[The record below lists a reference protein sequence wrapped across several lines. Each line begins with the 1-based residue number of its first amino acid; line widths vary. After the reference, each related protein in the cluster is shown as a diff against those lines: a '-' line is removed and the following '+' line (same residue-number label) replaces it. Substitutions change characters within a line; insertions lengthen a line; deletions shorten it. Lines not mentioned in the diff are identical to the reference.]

1 MMEKIPA
8 AVFAHLL
15 CWWERLEEDRASR
28 AILKRAH
35 DINAVA
41 LSVPYQCLYRELL
54 AAGWPVDERPEQSL
68 RNDRLAAVVGLL
80 AHVRGEVNGTR
91 QRNGTLTPP
100 KAMSRKEADRPVVS
114 ELRFL
119 RLLQSP
125 DTDSLF
131 IGLRRLLPLM
141 GNSLD
146 VIALATDLL
155 NWGDK
160 VRKQWAYHYD
170 WPEQASR

>member
-1 MMEKIPA
+1 
-8 AVFAHLL
+8 
-15 CWWERLEEDRASR
+15 
-28 AILKRAH
+28 
-35 DINAVA
+35 
-41 LSVPYQCLYRELL
+41 
-54 AAGWPVDERPEQSL
+54 
-68 RNDRLAAVVGLL
+68 
-80 AHVRGEVNGTR
+80 
-91 QRNGTLTPP
+91 
-100 KAMSRKEADRPVVS
+100 MSRKEADRPVVS

-160 VRKQWAYHYD
+160 VRKQWAYDYD